1 MATASNEQSVLLSLV
16 RSNTENTL
24 VSAFAGKK
32 RISELSGKESLAI
45 VDVVGLWMANLGVIN
60 SITDTEIGII
70 ANFIRD
76 NYNFLTI
83 QEIKL
88 AMNLSMTAKLNCD
101 SELYNKSFSAK
112 YVGKILN
119 AYIEYRNSELSDFRN
134 RVEVERQKMADVPPS
149 PKEKMDIAI
158 DFLKNCYKAF
168 SEDNTDT
175 DGFHIVYEFLK
186 KTKRLRGG
194 KEKVDA
200 ALKYGEK
207 AAKEFMNTQ
216 YKDGMG
222 NIVKGYNQ
230 VDKDHLKTR
239 FAKSYIVADFFKNN
253 KFEDFIASITI
264 KEFE

>member
-1 MATASNEQSVLLSLV
+1 M
-16 RSNTENTL
+16 

-32 RISELSGKESLAI
+32 RLQQLSGKESLAI

-60 SITDTEIGII
+60 SISDAEIGIV

-76 NYNFLTI
+76 NYSFLTI

-88 AMNLSMTAKLNCD
+88 AMNLSMTDKLNCD

-119 AYIEYRNSELSDFRN
+119 AYIEYRNNELTDFRI
-134 RVEVERQKMADVPPS
+134 RVEAERQKRADVPPS

-158 DFLKNCYKAF
+158 NFLKDCYKSF
-168 SEDNTDT
+168 SEDNANT

-207 AAKEFMNTQ
+207 ASKEFMNTQ